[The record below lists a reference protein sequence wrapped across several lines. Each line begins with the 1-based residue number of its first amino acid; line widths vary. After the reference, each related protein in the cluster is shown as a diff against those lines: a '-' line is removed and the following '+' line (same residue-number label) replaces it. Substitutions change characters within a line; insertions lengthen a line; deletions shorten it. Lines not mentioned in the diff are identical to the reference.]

1 MDNKLILENDRS
13 SNIELLRIISM
24 FSIILCHF
32 WMMFGSYIETQSHT
46 SFFYFMRFTKGW
58 TGAFGNSLFML
69 ITGYFLCI
77 KDFNLK
83 RIIKLW
89 FNIFSLSVII
99 GIFFFIFRIKAMGYN
114 FEIHRNN
121 SFFSVARPITI
132 KELLQTFI
140 PTILGKT
147 WYASRY
153 FVFLLFT
160 PVLKQ
165 FLLSLNKK
173 SHLYLIILMFILGT
187 VTKMIPAQRLYSPNN
202 LFYFFFAYF
211 LSAYI
216 RFYEINLF
224 KSKKISLLISIT
236 TIIAI
241 AVWNTLIYFV
251 FKANPNLSEYKRF
264 FNITELH
271 MFPIW
276 IASISL
282 FNFFRLTHIKSS
294 RFINSISKTTFD
306 IYLIHCNFILGPVI
320 WCAIFKVNKII
331 MTNYPWLSLFSII
344 GYFIIGYFV
353 YYLRIFF
360 IEKPLLPILYKLTGK
375 IKL

>member
-1 MDNKLILENDRS
+1 MDNKLFLENDRS

-46 SFFYFMRFTKGW
+46 SFFYFMRF
-58 TGAFGNSLFML
+58 
-69 ITGYFLCI
+69 
-77 KDFNLK
+77 
-83 RIIKLW
+83 
-89 FNIFSLSVII
+89 
-99 GIFFFIFRIKAMGYN
+99 
-114 FEIHRNN
+114 
-121 SFFSVARPITI
+121 
-132 KELLQTFI
+132 
-140 PTILGKT
+140 
-147 WYASRY
+147 
-153 FVFLLFT
+153 
-160 PVLKQ
+160 
-165 FLLSLNKK
+165 
-173 SHLYLIILMFILGT
+173 
-187 VTKMIPAQRLYSPNN
+187 
-202 LFYFFFAYF
+202 
-211 LSAYI
+211 
-216 RFYEINLF
+216 
-224 KSKKISLLISIT
+224 
-236 TIIAI
+236 
-241 AVWNTLIYFV
+241 
-251 FKANPNLSEYKRF
+251 SEYKRF

-353 YYLRIFF
+353 YYLRVFF
-360 IEKPLLPILYKLTGK
+360 IEKPLLPIFYKFTGK